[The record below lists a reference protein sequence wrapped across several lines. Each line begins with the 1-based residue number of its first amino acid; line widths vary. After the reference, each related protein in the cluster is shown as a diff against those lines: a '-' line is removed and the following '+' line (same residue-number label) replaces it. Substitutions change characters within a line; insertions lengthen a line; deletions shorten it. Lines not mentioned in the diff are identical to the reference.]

1 MLVSEESCSLPYFT
15 NTYAP
20 PSSGMAIQFPQ
31 PKKGMGCAGKQ
42 DCGCGCSQGMSNY
55 LPLDNPVSSMRLTS
69 SNVVGMG
76 NYLPVQSPV
85 SSMRLTSSNRVG
97 LGDDSVTVTSTAAG
111 PFAGLFASSD
121 VSSWTWEW
129 PVLVI
134 GGYLFI
140 KAFSGGRTVVRKVR
154 RSQKRSAKRRIAE
167 AKAALI

>member
-69 SNVVGMG
+69 SN
-76 NYLPVQSPV
+76 
-85 SSMRLTSSNRVG
+85 RVG
-97 LGDDSVTVTSTAAG
+97 LGLFDSADFTTWGVGEWGVVAFGLYAVFSIFSTTKRG
-111 PFAGLFASSD
+111 VG
-121 VSSWTWEW
+121 
-129 PVLVI
+129 
-134 GGYLFI
+134 
-140 KAFSGGRTVVRKVR
+140 KVR
-154 RSQKRSAKRRIAE
+154 RVTRKSRARR
-167 AKAALI
+167 KAALLREAGSL